1 MNVLLDTHV
10 LIWWIRNS
18 ALLGKRAKALIR
30 SAETSVWISAVSV
43 WEISIRAAL
52 GRLDVSDSFQRE
64 LIVEMERSQFRPL
77 PITFEHAF
85 AVRHLP
91 LHHGDPFDRLL
102 IVQAQCGTIDYPH
115 RRSRDTGLRR
125 AHARRLAVTT

>member
-102 IVQAQCGTIDYPH
+102 TVQAQSERLTILTVDP
-115 RRSRDTGLRR
+115 
-125 AHARRLAVTT
+125 AILAYDVPTLDASQ